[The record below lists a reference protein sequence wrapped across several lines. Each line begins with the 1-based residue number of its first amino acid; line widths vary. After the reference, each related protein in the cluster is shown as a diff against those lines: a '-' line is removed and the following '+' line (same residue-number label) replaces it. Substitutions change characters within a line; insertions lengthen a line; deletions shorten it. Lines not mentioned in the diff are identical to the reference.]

1 MHGCV
6 WETFEK
12 NEILKKIWQMGGG
25 EVIVLFR
32 FLVKKKNC
40 AVFED
45 LETNLRLLGRKYN
58 GDNFDG

>member
-1 MHGCV
+1 
-6 WETFEK
+6 
-12 NEILKKIWQMGGG
+12 MGGG